1 MSAVALLS
9 LEIHVPGARSLK
21 DKRAVV
27 RSVKDRLRRFN
38 VSVAEIDHQ
47 SLHQRCRL
55 GIAAAGVSRVDVER
69 LLGGAV
75 DEIERHDPGLI
86 IATQIEWLA

>member
-1 MSAVALLS
+1 M
-9 LEIHVPGARSLK
+9 
-21 DKRAVV
+21 
-27 RSVKDRLRRFN
+27 
-38 VSVAEIDHQ
+38 AEIDHQ
-47 SLHQRCRL
+47 SLRQRCRL

>member
-1 MSAVALLS
+1 MPAVALLS
-9 LEIHVPGARSLK
+9 LEIHVPHARSLK

-38 VSVAEIDHQ
+38 VSVAEVEHQ
-47 SLHQRCRL
+47 DLLQRCRL
-55 GIAAAGVSRVDVER
+55 GVAAAGVSQVDVER

-75 DEIERHDPGLI
+75 DAIERHDPGLV
-86 IATQIEWLA
+86 IATDIEWLA